1 VPSRD
6 RWDIDVVDDLVL
18 NEVVEGR
25 IVVHSGGVLTLAGV
39 AREGVVVLGGGSAR
53 ITGKTRGLFVAA
65 GGHAVVTGTCEGSVI
80 ADGGD
85 LVITGAVT
93 DASVEHL
100 RAQEGRPTPAT
111 STGHAA

>member
-1 VPSRD
+1 
-6 RWDIDVVDDLVL
+6 
-18 NEVVEGR
+18 
-25 IVVHSGGVLTLAGV
+25 
-39 AREGVVVLGGGSAR
+39 
-53 ITGKTRGLFVAA
+53 VAA

-93 DASVEHL
+93 DASVERL
-100 RAQEGRPTPAT
+100 RAQEGHQTPAT

>member
-1 VPSRD
+1 MPSRD
-6 RWDIDVVDDLVL
+6 RWDIDVFDDLTL
-18 NEVVEGR
+18 NEIVEGH
-25 IVVHSGGVLTLAGV
+25 IVVHSGGALTLAGV
-39 AREGVVVLGGGSAR
+39 ATEGVVVLGGGLAR

-93 DASVEHL
+93 DGSVEHL
-100 RAQEGRPTPAT
+100 RAKEDHPTPAT
-111 STGHAA
+111 STGQAA